1 MRALWTM
8 TSDGHRPAGHPPAGV
23 ALRLERLRVLCV
35 PERAA
40 EARRRLA
47 DRPRTGTNTSFA
59 AAVARRLAEL
69 RALCDL
75 ASHLQRR

>member
-1 MRALWTM
+1 MGVMIDDA
-8 TSDGHRPAGHPPAGV
+8 HRPAGHPPSGV
-23 ALRLERLRVLCV
+23 ALRMERLRVLCV
-35 PERAA
+35 PERDA

-47 DRPRTGTNTSFA
+47 DRPRTTPFA

-75 ASHLQRR
+75 ALHLRRR

>member
-1 MRALWTM
+1 MNDAPQR
-8 TSDGHRPAGHPPAGV
+8 SAGHPPFGV
-23 ALRLERLRVLCV
+23 AERMERLRALCV
-35 PERAA
+35 PERDA

-47 DRPRTGTNTSFA
+47 DRPRATNSPFA
-59 AAVARRLAEL
+59 TAVARRLAEL